1 MPRLKP
7 GDWEDISLKY
17 QTGEFSQ
24 ADLAKRYGV
33 SRKSISVF
41 IKKQGLTPNES
52 AKAAIREFTHGLN
65 HLQEVA
71 NADYKAK
78 VTQGNGTEGDGV
90 AILENSEIKKVTFG
104 NYGLADEVLSIIKDK
119 NPQFA
124 RAIQGLGAKLINR
137 TRELLD
143 APTITAGDIN
153 NLASAVSKVNDTLG
167 VFPKAPS
174 IAQQFNFNQKANDG
188 KDGKEPKKPFEIEVK
203 ILNES

>member
-1 MPRLKP
+1 MPRLKAS
-7 GDWEDISLKY
+7 DWDDISLKY
-17 QTGEFSQ
+17 QTGEFGVSE
-24 ADLAKRYGV
+24 LAKRYGV
-33 SRKSISVF
+33 NKSSVSKF
-41 IKKQGLTPNES
+41 IKKNNLLPNEN
-52 AKAAIREFTHGLN
+52 AKAAISEISRGLN

-71 NADYKAK
+71 NADAEIIAKATK
-78 VTQGNGTEGDGV
+78 GNATNADEV
-90 AILENSEIKKVTFG
+90 AILENGEIKKATFG
-104 NYGLADEVLSIIKDK
+104 NYGLADEVLNIIKDK

-174 IAQQFNFNQKANDG
+174 IAQQFNFNQKSGENS
-188 KDGKEPKKPFEIEVK
+188 KEPKKPFEIEVK
-203 ILNES
+203 ILNEN

>member
-1 MPRLKP
+1 MPRLKTS
-7 GDWEDISLKY
+7 DWEDIALKY
-17 QTGEFSQ
+17 QTGEYTQ
-24 ADLAKRYGV
+24 ANLAKMYNV
-33 SRKSISVF
+33 SRKSICVF
-41 IKKQGLTPNES
+41 IKKQGLEPNEN
-52 AKAAIREFTHGLN
+52 ARAAIKEFTQGLN

-78 VTQGNGTEGDGV
+78 VTQGNGENADEI

-104 NYGLADEVLSIIKDK
+104 NYGLADEVLNIIKDK

-174 IAQQFNFNQKANDG
+174 IAQQFNFNQKGDNDS
-188 KDGKEPKKPFEIEVK
+188 KEPKKPLEIEVK
-203 ILNES
+203 ILNEN